1 LSDGA
6 GKTRLADWY
15 RDWRLPLRR
24 FLSRRNKASGADI
37 DDISQEVFLRLLRY
51 ERTELVNQPQA
62 YLFKI
67 ASNVSA
73 EWRMRATRDLTHDP
87 AWLAELV
94 GSVSPPSELDTENAI
109 ARLETA
115 VCNLPPR
122 AREILR
128 LRFTDGLSYAQ
139 VAAKMGVS
147 LKIVSRDIERA
158 YATIRLAMMRS
169 LQAGDP
175 AADMEQR
182 QEP

>member
-1 LSDGA
+1 LSDSA
-6 GKTRLADWY
+6 GKTKLVDWY

-24 FLSRRNKASGADI
+24 FLSRRNKACGADI

-73 EWRMRATRDLTHDP
+73 EWRMRASRDLTHDP

-94 GSVSPPSELDTENAI
+94 GSVSPHSEFDTDNAI
-109 ARLETA
+109 GRLERA
-115 VCNLPPR
+115 VCKLPPR

-128 LRFTDGLSYAQ
+128 LRFTDGLTYAQ
-139 VAAKMGVS
+139 VAAKLGVS

-158 YATIRLAMMRS
+158 YATIRLAMINS
-169 LQAGDP
+169 LQAGEL
-175 AADMEQR
+175 AADAER